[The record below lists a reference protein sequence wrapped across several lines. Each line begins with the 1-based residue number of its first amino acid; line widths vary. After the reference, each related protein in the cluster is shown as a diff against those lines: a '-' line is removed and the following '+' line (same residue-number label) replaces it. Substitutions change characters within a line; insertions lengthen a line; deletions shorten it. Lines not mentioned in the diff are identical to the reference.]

1 MFNLSKSLKTV
12 FRKVSPIS
20 CPEVCIIGDPIVDI
34 YLEPNKNKICD
45 GGALNVINNY
55 KYFSGK
61 TPLVCLPDT
70 KPYFYYHKK
79 NNRNYTKIKNKENF
93 YDSLSK
99 EVKAKKVIIS
109 DYNKGFV
116 NKQIPNIIA
125 DIVVVDSKYNTFNL
139 ESIKNVKTK
148 VLHISKKD
156 KRNKSFLKSF
166 DYIIETNDKDK
177 IFIFNSKLNLIAEV
191 LPPEAISICDSGA
204 GDTFVAVLAECLE
217 LKPTYYNL
225 VKSVKIAAYAATD
238 VVKRPYTSITTL
250 KKANICTSLTLMS

>member
-1 MFNLSKSLKTV
+1 MNLLKSLKTV
-12 FRKVSPIS
+12 YKKANLIS
-20 CPEVCIIGDPIVDI
+20 CPEVCIVGDPIVDI
-34 YLEPNKNKICD
+34 YLEDNKNKICD
-45 GGALNVINNY
+45 GGVLNVINNY
-55 KYFSGK
+55 KYFSDK
-61 TPLVCLPDT
+61 NPSVFLPTT
-70 KPYFYYHKK
+70 KPYFYYYKK
-79 NNRNYTKIKNKENF
+79 DNKNYTKIKNKQNF
-93 YDSLSK
+93 YNSLSN
-99 EVKAKKVIIS
+99 EIKAKKVIVS

-125 DIVVVDSKYNTFNL
+125 DIVIVDSKYNTFNL

-156 KRNKSFLKSF
+156 KRKKSFLKSF

-191 LPPEAISICDSGA
+191 LPPEAKLICDSGA

-217 LKPTYYNL
+217 PQPTYYNL

-238 VVKRPYTSITTL
+238 VVKKPYTSITTL
-250 KKANICTSLTLMS
+250 KKANICTSLTLTS